1 MSLKKEQRGKNISYP
16 QNLLKA
22 LKYDIEVPT
31 EDQILGL
38 EFILGQLKE
47 SHREVV
53 EFHYKNGLTYR
64 KISEQIGKS
73 SARCSQIG
81 ITAIRRLQK
90 IDWMVWVEDGYQGHL
105 NKQKKL
111 AEEIQKNIT
120 DMAFKADEMDNY
132 LADTFGCEFSEYAK
146 KDAI

>member
-1 MSLKKEQRGKNISYP
+1 M
-16 QNLLKA
+16 
-22 LKYDIEVPT
+22 KYDIEVPT

-53 EFHYKNGLTYR
+53 ELHYKNGLTYR

>member
-1 MSLKKEQRGKNISYP
+1 MEFRKPQEEKRGRGKMSLEKEQREKNISYP
-16 QNLLKA
+16 RNLLKA
-22 LKYDIEVPT
+22 LKYDIETPT

-53 EFHYKNGLTYR
+53 ELHYKNCLTYR

-90 IDWMVWVEDGYQGHL
+90 MDWIGWFGL
-105 NKQKKL
+105 K
-111 AEEIQKNIT
+111 
-120 DMAFKADEMDNY
+120 MDIR
-132 LADTFGCEFSEYAK
+132 G
-146 KDAI
+146 I

>member
-22 LKYDIEVPT
+22 LKYDIETPT

-53 EFHYKNGLTYR
+53 ELHYKNGLTYR

-90 IDWMVWVEDGYQGHL
+90 MDWIGWFGL
-105 NKQKKL
+105 K
-111 AEEIQKNIT
+111 
-120 DMAFKADEMDNY
+120 MDIR
-132 LADTFGCEFSEYAK
+132 G
-146 KDAI
+146 I